1 MLKDNAVVIEWL
13 QSPISYSGSEGF
25 KIELLAF
32 VTKFGSRELV
42 AHHYLHL
49 WLRQRRM
56 YSAAYVLWRRKVYSV
71 KEAILCLA
79 SSNGT
84 KMAVPSPQ
92 REGAPMHVPA
102 LMTGSENGIFH
113 YDIPSRYLASVT
125 IQFSARQRASGRHHL
140 LEPVWKSGTGR
151 SAGSFR
157 CPVRRK
163 LGPMRGIEPAFSPAG
178 SPEIPRRPS
187 AADFPNRLLADGR
200 GGAELA
206 AAAPPPAERAVSVT
220 CACV

>member
-1 MLKDNAVVIEWL
+1 MKLMLKDNAVVIEWL

-140 LEPVWKSGTGR
+140 LEPVWKSLARCAASSRRFLLPDRQKSLDGPQPPISQTG
-151 SAGSFR
+151 S
-157 CPVRRK
+157 
-163 LGPMRGIEPAFSPAG
+163 
-178 SPEIPRRPS
+178 
-187 AADFPNRLLADGR
+187 
-200 GGAELA
+200 
-206 AAAPPPAERAVSVT
+206 
-220 CACV
+220 